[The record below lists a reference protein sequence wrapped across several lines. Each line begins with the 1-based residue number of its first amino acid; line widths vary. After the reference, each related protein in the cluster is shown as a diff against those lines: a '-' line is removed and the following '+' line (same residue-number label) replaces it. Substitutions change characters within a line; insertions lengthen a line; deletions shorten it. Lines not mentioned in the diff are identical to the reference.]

1 MPLISRVFHFQQP
14 FSRLNIALLHVRPSH
29 EPPIAGMYAAGIFLQ
44 VTGHWSQVMFYQY
57 RKYPKHA

>member
-44 VTGHWSQVMFYQY
+44 VTGHVLPIQKVS
-57 RKYPKHA
+57 